1 MVIGILLSGCWWCW
15 ALSSTTT
22 TSTGSTVR
30 TATSTSGCCMA
41 LPFTLNIHQRRARGY
56 PSILYTTTSL
66 TTSRNSVDENDSDS
80 SNSSPLGSSDD
91 GGGDGDGGGG
101 TMSKIDKIDPS
112 TSCPFRSRY
121 YPRIVPIPNRKRR
134 KEEIRSDYIYQK
146 QFWIPGQRIYIRN
159 RFIQQQQQSRQLTS
173 ACNVEWVDS
182 VTSGASKYNTI
193 LTLASLW
200 NIVGN
205 VTTSMSLPQQ
215 HLEHHNNHMDPK
227 NSTMTTTTVI
237 ALPDA
242 DGYIVEQFA
251 NMVQWLFER
260 QQIQQQQRLPT
271 LSVSYT
277 NTKVDFMTI
286 PTIVL
291 TLLTVSS
298 PPPFPRTTQSSA
310 TTMYYHHDIIS
321 QRTKSWVQR
330 ILVDTTICPFT
341 KSITYSGQGL
351 SDVNVPVGKI
361 AYHTSHS
368 SFVRH
373 DDDDDR
379 NDAESLFAITAA
391 ICQLQSDVLVAIH
404 DMLQAGP
411 TYSMKQKLNGISSIL
426 LAAPGWD
433 DHLDLWTRLV
443 FPIFEVTVQVLG
455 LTEQI
460 GIVCFHPYYQTPDGR
475 SFPGFGHM
483 HSVPRLQQWLL
494 DHRPYEEVDM
504 AIENSVTDLMASN
517 VISSPPL
524 KMIEEDRSN
533 NNNNNSSSNQNYNVA
548 IAAIATAGGAWQR
561 RTPHATINV
570 LRADQLAAAESKRF
584 TPTLYSTNILR
595 LSRMGWSQLQT
606 ALDHERN
613 MQ

>member
-15 ALSSTTT
+15 ALSSTSTT
-22 TSTGSTVR
+22 NTGSTVR
-30 TATSTSGCCMA
+30 TATSTSGGCMA
-41 LPFTLNIHQRRARGY
+41 LPFTLNFHQRRARGY

-80 SNSSPLGSSDD
+80 SNSSPLGSSDC
-91 GGGDGDGGGG
+91 GDGGG
-101 TMSKIDKIDPS
+101 TISEIAKIDPS

-159 RFIQQQQQSRQLTS
+159 RFIQQQQQSRQSTS
-173 ACNVEWVDS
+173 ACNVEWFDS
-182 VTSGASKYNTI
+182 HTSDASKYNAI

-277 NTKVDFMTI
+277 NTKVDFTTI

-298 PPPFPRTTQSSA
+298 PPPYLRTTQSST
-310 TTMYYHHDIIS
+310 TTMYYHHDIVS

-330 ILVDTTICPFT
+330 ILVDTAICPFT

-533 NNNNNSSSNQNYNVA
+533 NNNNESSNNQNYNVA